1 MKAYFMLGRKQKGF
15 TLVEIIITILVASI
29 LGLIFVQ
36 FMGTSMTGSVEPVI
50 RVQNAFTM
58 EQVVE
63 KMTADYKKLMAES
76 TNPTPLATFKTHVEG
91 GNNEANDPYFGP
103 YIVVYNDYIT
113 FNESGV
119 QVSESG
125 DRVLKVTIA
134 DVNGEQ
140 RLTALFTK

>member
-1 MKAYFMLGRKQKGF
+1 MKMIHIFNLNQKGF
-15 TLVEIIITILVASI
+15 TLIEVIVTIVVASI
-29 LGLIFVQ
+29 LGVMFLQ

-50 RVQNAFTM
+50 RVQNAFTI
-58 EQVVE
+58 EQVME
-63 KMTADYKKLMAES
+63 KMTADYKKLMVES
-76 TNPTPLATFKTHVEG
+76 TTPLATFKTHVENG
-91 GNNEANDPYFGP
+91 HNEGNDPYFGP
-103 YIVVYNDYIT
+103 YTGVYINYIT

-125 DRVLKVTIA
+125 DRILKVTIA

>member
-1 MKAYFMLGRKQKGF
+1 MKAYFMLGRDQKGF
-15 TLVEIIITILVASI
+15 TLVEVILTILVASI

-50 RVQNAFTM
+50 RVQNAFTI
-58 EQVVE
+58 EQVME

-76 TNPTPLATFKTHVEG
+76 TTQLPTFKTHVQG
-91 GNNEANDPYFGP
+91 GNNEVNDPYFGP
-103 YIVVYNDYIT
+103 HTVMYNNYIT

-119 QVSESG
+119 EVSESG
-125 DRVLKVTIA
+125 DSILKVTIA

-140 RLTALFTK
+140 RLTALFAK

>member
-1 MKAYFMLGRKQKGF
+1 MKAYFMLGRNQKGF

-50 RVQNAFTM
+50 RVQNTLTIQGVM
-58 EQVVE
+58 E
-63 KMTADYKKLMAES
+63 KITADYKQDA
-76 TNPTPLATFKTHVEG
+76 TPLDTLKTQIGDKDDVVEDG
-91 GNNEANDPYFGP
+91 TYGSYK
-103 YIVVYNDYIT
+103 VVYNDYIT
-113 FNESGV
+113 FDSSGNEVAG
-119 QVSESG
+119 G
-125 DRVLKVTIA
+125 DRILKVTIA

>member
-1 MKAYFMLGRKQKGF
+1 MKTWLTLNRSQNGF
-15 TLVEIIITILVASI
+15 TLVEVIITILVASI
-29 LGLIFVQ
+29 LGLIFLQ

-50 RVQNAFTM
+50 RVQNAFTI
-58 EQVVE
+58 EQIME

-76 TNPTPLATFKTHVEG
+76 TTPLATFKTHVQG
-91 GNNEANDPYFGP
+91 GNSEANDPYFGP
-103 YIVVYNDYIT
+103 YTVVYNNYIT

-125 DRVLKVTIA
+125 DRVFKVTIA

>member
-1 MKAYFMLGRKQKGF
+1 MKMIHTLTLNQKGF
-15 TLVEIIITILVASI
+15 TLIEIIVTIIVASI
-29 LGLIFVQ
+29 LGVMFLQ
-36 FMGTSMTGSVEPVI
+36 YMGTNVTGSMEPVI
-50 RVQNAFTM
+50 RVQNAFTI
-58 EQVVE
+58 EQVIE
-63 KMTADYKKLMAES
+63 KITADYKKLMVES
-76 TNPTPLATFKTHVEG
+76 TTPLATFKTHVQG

-103 YIVVYNDYIT
+103 YTVVYNNYIT

-125 DRVLKVTIA
+125 DKILKVTIA